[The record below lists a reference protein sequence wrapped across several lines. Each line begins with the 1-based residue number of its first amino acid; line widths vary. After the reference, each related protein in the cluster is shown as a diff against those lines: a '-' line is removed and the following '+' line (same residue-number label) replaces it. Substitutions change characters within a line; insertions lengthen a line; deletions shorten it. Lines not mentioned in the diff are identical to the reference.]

1 MSEFVLSVMGAG
13 TSYPKMAN
21 SADLLA
27 RRLRNQRLLAS
38 RARTAEEVV
47 TWLGAVQAQD
57 FAGAKWA
64 IGQRTAG
71 LTDAGVEQAFTEGRI
86 LRTHVLRPTWHF
98 VAPADIRWLL
108 ELTAPRLHRLNGL
121 CYRRNG
127 LDGRT
132 LTRAHAALERAL
144 AGGQALTRT
153 ELAAALGRAGVRAAG
168 ERLAYVMMHAELE
181 RLVCSGPRRGKQF
194 TYMLFDERV
203 PAAPRLDRGGA
214 LAALADRY
222 FTSHGPATV
231 RDFSWWSGLTTRD
244 AAAGL
249 DAVKGRLANVTLDG
263 RTYWFVPT
271 VSRAP
276 AASPWAYLFP
286 NYDEF
291 LIAYRD
297 RELVRRWPP
306 AAGTPPREAFVHHV
320 VVDGRM
326 RGSWQR
332 TVANGG
338 VRIDVHTYSPL
349 ARPDAAALEAAAARC
364 GRFMSLAASL
374 ALRSGRAAQRT
385 QARASLLE

>member
-1 MSEFVLSVMGAG
+1 
-13 TSYPKMAN
+13 
-21 SADLLA
+21 
-27 RRLRNQRLLAS
+27 
-38 RARTAEEVV
+38 
-47 TWLGAVQAQD
+47 
-57 FAGAKWA
+57 
-64 IGQRTAG
+64 
-71 LTDAGVEQAFTEGRI
+71 
-86 LRTHVLRPTWHF
+86 
-98 VAPADIRWLL
+98 
-108 ELTAPRLHRLNGL
+108 
-121 CYRRNG
+121 
-127 LDGRT
+127 
-132 LTRAHAALERAL
+132 
-144 AGGQALTRT
+144 
-153 ELAAALGRAGVRAAG
+153 
-168 ERLAYVMMHAELE
+168 MMHAELE
-181 RLVCSGPRRGKQF
+181 RLVCSGPRQGKQF

-203 PAAPRLDRGGA
+203 PAAPRLGRDGA

-244 AAAGL
+244 AAVGL
-249 DAVKGRLANVTLDG
+249 DAVKPRLANVTLDG

-271 VSRAP
+271 RSRAV

-306 AAGTPPREAFVHHV
+306 AAGTPPREAFVHHL
-320 VVDGRM
+320 VVDGRL

-332 TVANGG
+332 TAANGG